1 LAGESI
7 DHLVSVII
15 FLSVITLFIGLF
27 NQTIQTGVTYQHN
40 KAVASKCS
48 DLLDNMLLSPGIP
61 TGWGQTDEA
70 PAGFGLQAVEFTQY
84 QLSPFSLTRLFSSM
98 GNPVTYNMTGLS
110 YSNITMGFG
119 QSLLVPFSETINYST
134 ASNLLGIN
142 GSYGFSLTLTPIVNV
157 TISQTPLDPRS
168 FSINASGP
176 GFPLANAKVNYC
188 FITVT
193 GRAGGTPPLY
203 DVSYGSTTTDAA
215 GIAPIVS
222 FPSFNPAV
230 MSYALIA
237 SAEVSGLVGVGY
249 QQHSLYQQS
258 YVVPLVSSIANKTVI
273 LAHSWDVTGNGEQD
287 AAISYNAT
295 LVILAEGNALR
306 EMPFVN
312 QTGSASGTVNSGH
325 YDTLA
330 LGTFDQSI
338 LIITYSNEVNSGI
351 VVMPWGISALAFPIT
366 FGGDPNN
373 KDWVATDMR
382 QVTVNGI
389 AYQAK
394 LSVWSLSG
402 YQVNG

>member
-1 LAGESI
+1 
-7 DHLVSVII
+7 
-15 FLSVITLFIGLF
+15 
-27 NQTIQTGVTYQHN
+27 
-40 KAVASKCS
+40 
-48 DLLDNMLLSPGIP
+48 
-61 TGWGQTDEA
+61 
-70 PAGFGLQAVEFTQY
+70 
-84 QLSPFSLTRLFSSM
+84 
-98 GNPVTYNMTGLS
+98 
-110 YSNITMGFG
+110 
-119 QSLLVPFSETINYST
+119 
-134 ASNLLGIN
+134 
-142 GSYGFSLTLTPIVNV
+142 
-157 TISQTPLDPRS
+157 
-168 FSINASGP
+168 
-176 GFPLANAKVNYC
+176 
-188 FITVT
+188 
-193 GRAGGTPPLY
+193 
-203 DVSYGSTTTDAA
+203 
-215 GIAPIVS
+215 
-222 FPSFNPAV
+222 
-230 MSYALIA
+230 
-237 SAEVSGLVGVGY
+237 
-249 QQHSLYQQS
+249 
-258 YVVPLVSSIANKTVI
+258 LVSSIANKTVI

-312 QTGSASGTVNSGH
+312 QTGSASGIQTVNSGH

-338 LIITYSNEVNSGI
+338 LIITYSKNETNSGI